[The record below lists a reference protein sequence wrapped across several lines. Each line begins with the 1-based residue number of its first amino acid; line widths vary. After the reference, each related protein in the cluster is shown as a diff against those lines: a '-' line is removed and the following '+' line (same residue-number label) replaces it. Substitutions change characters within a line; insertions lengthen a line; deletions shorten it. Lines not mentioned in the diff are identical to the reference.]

1 MKIFIPTIVFACYIT
16 AAPIL
21 YGQSKAPSQD
31 EQQIRNITQ
40 QYGNAFNQGDAEAL
54 AALWAPDGEY
64 IDQTATLINGRD
76 EIQHAFTTFF
86 KNNKGLKLTIKTDK
100 IGMVNNELAF
110 EMGSTNVTGPEGKS
124 RTTQF
129 SANFVKRNDKWMLL
143 SVHELPDRAP
153 SNYEK
158 LKGLEWLAGN
168 WTTRDPASKNQNATV
183 IAVSCYW
190 STNQNFLIREFTSA
204 TDGEISNMGTQR
216 IGWHAPTKSIR
227 SWSFDF
233 KGGSAI
239 GVGKADGKKWLVNTR
254 EALHNGQELT
264 SIEILSQGPN
274 GEQVWEVTDQMI
286 GEQAFP
292 NNTYTF
298 RRQN

>member
-1 MKIFIPTIVFACYIT
+1 MRFICTTGCQFTFTCDGAMNRAPRGRNWDTSQKV
-16 AAPIL
+16 AAHVLMNLNEERTGGATHYHATYVDPIW
-21 YGQSKAPSQD
+21 SA
-31 EQQIRNITQ
+31 
-40 QYGNAFNQGDAEAL
+40 
-54 AALWAPDGEY
+54 
-64 IDQTATLINGRD
+64 
-76 EIQHAFTTFF
+76 
-86 KNNKGLKLTIKTDK
+86 GLIKTDK
-100 IGMVNNELAF
+100 IGIVNNELAF

-216 IGWHAPTKSIR
+216 IGGHAPTKSIR

-233 KGGSAI
+233 KGGSVI
-239 GVGKADGKKWLVNTR
+239 GVWKADGKKWLVNTR
-254 EALHNGQELT
+254 EALNNGQELT